1 MNKKL
6 ITISFIAIILIAG
19 GVIFYLYNSLT
30 TTQTEMEEMV
40 EMMNYEKEQLEN
52 EYADV
57 ALELEGISIK
67 VDNDSLLH
75 QLDQEQKRVQLLL
88 EELRTVKVTN
98 ARRIAELK
106 EELATVRKVLV
117 TYVRQVDSL
126 TAVNTKLVAE
136 NRQVQQRYE
145 EATEEVKTLSEERE
159 RLVEKVTIA
168 SQLEAMNIVVDLQNE
183 RGRKTKSVRKLAII
197 KVNYTIAKNNTAQVG
212 NKTLYMRIT
221 TPDDMVLQKQ
231 STDLFDFEDSKIAF
245 SARKNFE
252 FTGEKLDDA
261 IYYTITETLLT
272 GDYRVDLFVDGH
284 LIGQQFFN
292 LTK

>member
-6 ITISFIAIILIAG
+6 ISISFIVIILVACGI
-19 GVIFYLYNSLT
+19 IFYLYNSLS

-57 ALELEGISIK
+57 ALEIEGMSIK
-67 VDNDSLLH
+67 VNNDSLLH
-75 QLDQEQKRVQLLL
+75 QLDREQKRVQLLL
-88 EELRTVKVTN
+88 EELRTVKATN

-106 EELATVRKVLV
+106 EELSTVRKVLV

-126 TAVNTKLVAE
+126 TAVNTKLEAE

-145 EATEEVKTLSEERE
+145 AATEEVKSLSEERE

-168 SQLEAMNIVVDLQNE
+168 SQLEATNVVVNLQNE

-197 KVNYTIAKNNTAQVG
+197 KVDYTIAKNNTAEVG
-212 NKTLYMRIT
+212 NKTIYMRVA
-221 TPDDMVLQKQ
+221 TPDNMVLQKQ
-231 STDLFDFEDSKIAF
+231 PTDLFAFEGSQIAF
-245 SARKNFE
+245 SARKSFE
-252 FTGEKLDDA
+252 YTGEEFSDA
-261 IYYTITETLLT
+261 IYYTVTETLWE

-284 LIGQQFFN
+284 LIGQQYFN
-292 LTK
+292 LVK

>member
-6 ITISFIAIILIAG
+6 ISISFIVIILVACGI
-19 GVIFYLYNSLT
+19 IFYLYNSLS

-57 ALELEGISIK
+57 ALEIEGMSIK
-67 VDNDSLLH
+67 VNNDSLLS
-75 QLDQEQKRVQLLL
+75 QLDREQKRVQLLL
-88 EELRTVKVTN
+88 EELRTVKATN

-106 EELATVRKVLV
+106 EELSTVRKVLV

-126 TAVNTKLVAE
+126 TAVNTKLEAE

-145 EATEEVKTLSEERE
+145 AATEEVKSLSEERE

-168 SQLEAMNIVVDLQNE
+168 SQLEATNIAVELQNE

-197 KVNYTIAKNNTAQVG
+197 KVDYTIAKNNTAEVG
-212 NKTLYMRIT
+212 NKTIYMRIT

>member
-1 MNKKL
+1 MNKNL
-6 ITISFIAIILIAG
+6 ITISFIIVILIAG
-19 GVIFYLYNSLT
+19 GIIFYLYNSLS

-57 ALELEGISIK
+57 ALEIEGISIK
-67 VDNDSLLH
+67 VNNDSLLS
-75 QLDQEQKRVQLLL
+75 QLDREQKRVQLLL
-88 EELRTVKVTN
+88 EELRTVKATN

-106 EELATVRKVLV
+106 EELSTVRKVLV

-126 TAVNTKLVAE
+126 TAVNTKLEAE

-145 EATEEVKTLSEERE
+145 AATEEVKSLSEERE

-168 SQLEAMNIVVDLQNE
+168 SQLEATNIAVELQNE

-197 KVNYTIAKNNTAQVG
+197 KVDYTIAKNNTAEVG
-212 NKTLYMRIT
+212 NKTIYMRIT

-231 STDLFDFEDSKIAF
+231 AKDIFLFEGSKIAF
-245 SARKNFE
+245 SSRKNFE
-252 FTGEKLDDA
+252 YTGEEMSDA
-261 IYYTITETLLT
+261 IYYTVTETLWE

-284 LIGQQFFN
+284 LIGQQYFT
-292 LTK
+292 LVK

>member
-6 ITISFIAIILIAG
+6 ISISFLAIILIAG
-19 GVIFYLYNSLT
+19 GVIFYLYNSLS

-57 ALELEGISIK
+57 ALEIEGMSIK
-67 VDNDSLLH
+67 VNNDSLLN
-75 QLDQEQKRVQLLL
+75 QLDREQKRVQLLL
-88 EELRTVKVTN
+88 EELRTVKATN

-106 EELATVRKVLV
+106 EELSTVRKVLV

-126 TAVNTKLVAE
+126 TAVNTKLEAE
-136 NRQVQQRYE
+136 NRQVQKRYE
-145 EATEEVKTLSEERE
+145 AATEEVKTLSEERE

-168 SQLEAMNIVVDLQNE
+168 SQLEATNIEVELQNE

-197 KVNYTIAKNNTAQVG
+197 KVDYTIAKNNTAEVG
-212 NKTLYMRIT
+212 NKTIYMRIT

-231 STDLFDFEDSKIAF
+231 TTDLFAFEDSQIAF
-245 SARKNFE
+245 SARKSFE
-252 FTGEKLDDA
+252 YTGEEFSDA
-261 IYYTITETLLT
+261 IYYTVTEILWQ

-284 LIGQQFFN
+284 LIGQQYFT
-292 LTK
+292 LSK

>member
-1 MNKKL
+1 MIFAL
-6 ITISFIAIILIAG
+6 LVVVAG
-19 GVIFYLYNSLT
+19 GVIFYLYNSLS

-57 ALELEGISIK
+57 ALELEGMSIK
-67 VDNDSLLH
+67 VNNDSLLH
-75 QLDQEQKRVQLLL
+75 QLDREQKRVQLLL
-88 EELRTVKVTN
+88 EELRTVKATN

-106 EELATVRKVLV
+106 EELSTVRKVLV

-126 TAVNTKLVAE
+126 TAVNSKLEAE
-136 NRQVQQRYE
+136 NRKVQQRYE
-145 EATEEVKTLSEERE
+145 AATEDVKTLAEERE

-168 SQLEAMNIVVDLQNE
+168 SQLEATTVNVELQND

-197 KVNYTIAKNNTAQVG
+197 KVDYTIAKNNTAEVG
-212 NKTLYMRIT
+212 NKTIYMRIT

-231 STDLFDFEDSKIAF
+231 PMDVFQFEDSKIAF
-245 SARKNFE
+245 SARKSFE
-252 FTGEKLDDA
+252 YTGEEFSDA
-261 IYYTITETLLT
+261 IYYTVTETLWK

-284 LIGQQFFN
+284 LIGQQYFN
-292 LTK
+292 LEK

>member
-6 ITISFIAIILIAG
+6 ISISFIVIILVACGI
-19 GVIFYLYNSLT
+19 IFYLYNSLS

-57 ALELEGISIK
+57 ALEIEGMSIK
-67 VDNDSLLH
+67 VNNDSLLH
-75 QLDQEQKRVQLLL
+75 QLDREQKRVQLLL
-88 EELRTVKVTN
+88 EELRTVKATN

-106 EELATVRKVLV
+106 EELSTVRKVLV

-126 TAVNTKLVAE
+126 TAVNTKLEAE

-145 EATEEVKTLSEERE
+145 AATEEVKSLSEERE

-168 SQLEAMNIVVDLQNE
+168 SQLEATNVVVDLQNE

-197 KVNYTIAKNNTAQVG
+197 KVDYTIAKNNTAEVG
-212 NKTLYMRIT
+212 NKTIYMRVA
-221 TPDDMVLQKQ
+221 TPDNMVLQKQ
-231 STDLFDFEDSKIAF
+231 PTDLFTFEGSQIAF
-245 SARKNFE
+245 SARKSFE
-252 FTGEKLDDA
+252 YTGEEFSDA
-261 IYYTITETLLT
+261 IYYTVTETLWE

-284 LIGQQFFN
+284 LIGQQYFN
-292 LTK
+292 LVK

>member
-1 MNKKL
+1 
-6 ITISFIAIILIAG
+6 
-19 GVIFYLYNSLT
+19 
-30 TTQTEMEEMV
+30 
-40 EMMNYEKEQLEN
+40 
-52 EYADV
+52 V

>member
-6 ITISFIAIILIAG
+6 ISISFIVIILVACGI
-19 GVIFYLYNSLT
+19 IFYLYNSLSI
-30 TTQTEMEEMV
+30 TQTEMEEMV

-57 ALELEGISIK
+57 ALEIEGMSIK
-67 VDNDSLLH
+67 VNNDSLLH
-75 QLDQEQKRVQLLL
+75 QLDREQKRVQLLL
-88 EELRTVKVTN
+88 EELRTVKATN

-106 EELATVRKVLV
+106 EELSTVRKVLV

-126 TAVNTKLVAE
+126 TAVNTKLEAE

-145 EATEEVKTLSEERE
+145 AATEEVKSLSEERE

-168 SQLEAMNIVVDLQNE
+168 SQLEATNVVVDLQNE

-197 KVNYTIAKNNTAQVG
+197 KVDYTIAKNNTAEVG
-212 NKTLYMRIT
+212 NKTIYMRVA
-221 TPDDMVLQKQ
+221 TPDNMVLQKQ
-231 STDLFDFEDSKIAF
+231 PTDLFAFEGSQIAF
-245 SARKNFE
+245 SARKSFE
-252 FTGEKLDDA
+252 YTGEEFSDA
-261 IYYTITETLLT
+261 IYYTVTETLWE

-284 LIGQQFFN
+284 LIGQQYFN
-292 LTK
+292 LVK

>member
-1 MNKKL
+1 MNKKTVFMIFAL
-6 ITISFIAIILIAG
+6 LVVVAG
-19 GVIFYLYNSLT
+19 GVIYYLYNSLS

-57 ALELEGISIK
+57 ALELEGMSIK
-67 VDNDSLLH
+67 VNNDSLLH
-75 QLDQEQKRVQLLL
+75 QLDREQKRVQLLL
-88 EELRTVKVTN
+88 EELRTVKATN

-106 EELATVRKVLV
+106 EELSTVRKVLV

-126 TAVNTKLVAE
+126 TAVNTKLEAE
-136 NRQVQQRYE
+136 NRKVQQRYE
-145 EATEEVKTLSEERE
+145 AATEEVKTLSEERE

-168 SQLEAMNIVVDLQNE
+168 SQLEATTVAVELQND

-197 KVNYTIAKNNTAQVG
+197 KVDYTIAKNNTAEVG
-212 NKTLYMRIT
+212 NKTIYMRIT

-231 STDLFDFEDSKIAF
+231 ASDLFQFEDSQIAF
-245 SARKNFE
+245 SARKSFE
-252 FTGEKLDDA
+252 YTGEEFSDA
-261 IYYTITETLLT
+261 IYYTVTETLWE

-284 LIGQQFFN
+284 LIGQQYFT

>member
-1 MNKKL
+1 MNKK
-6 ITISFIAIILIAG
+6 TVIIVFVLLLLVAG
-19 GVIFYLYNSLT
+19 GVIFYLYNSLS

-40 EMMNYEKEQLEN
+40 ELMNYEKEQLEH

-57 ALELEGISIK
+57 ALEIEGMSIK
-67 VDNDSLLH
+67 VNNDSLLH
-75 QLDQEQKRVQLLL
+75 QLDREQKRVQLLL

-106 EELATVRKVLV
+106 EELSTVRKVLV

-126 TAVNTKLVAE
+126 TTINTKLEAE
-136 NRQVQQRYE
+136 NRKVQQRYE
-145 EATEEVKTLSEERE
+145 AVTEEVKTLSEERE

-168 SQLEAMNIVVDLQNE
+168 SQLEATEINVELQNE

-197 KVNYTIAKNNTAQVG
+197 KVDYTLAKNNTAEVG
-212 NKTLYMRIT
+212 NKTIYMRIT

-231 STDLFDFEDSKIAF
+231 ATDVFAFEDSQIAF
-245 SARKNFE
+245 SARKSFE
-252 FTGEKLDDA
+252 YTGEEFFDV
-261 IYYTITETLLT
+261 IYYTVTETLWE

-284 LIGQQFFN
+284 LIGQQYFS
-292 LTK
+292 LEK